1 VFREKL
7 FDSSY
12 NSGVGMRGVSG
23 IIAMLVAAAILFL
36 VIAPMLVAVMGS
48 RASYDSAVSR
58 YREFDSA
65 RGYERLNFYF
75 DYSKIPPYYV
85 KNDGLVGV
93 RLVRAWI
100 NVSSFVSPYSI
111 DIYLAPGDVLNLS
124 VLRSQTNIPGLDLSQ
139 VLYLVSVSG
148 SSFPVAS
155 SILSLSFY
163 GSSGNA
169 NNPFSP
175 STSLFYW
182 NFSRLADLAIASG
195 DPYSDNPRYLGV
207 FYGVD
212 GCGFRGVPYVGS
224 LPGYSFNVLSAG
236 VNTSSGVVPYRY
248 NLRTNDFGCL
258 YLVFPGRVDVFS
270 QPYAVVVYYRVV
282 VSALGSGGGNRV
294 ALNASFGL
302 VSDGVAVGSS
312 SSSVGWSP
320 RVGSDVLVWNGFV
333 VVPVSSYSVFS
344 GSADLVV
351 SISLSQVN
359 GVGSYYIGVE
369 FLAFQGVSLIPV

>member
-1 VFREKL
+1 
-7 FDSSY
+7 
-12 NSGVGMRGVSG
+12 MRGVSG

-65 RGYERLNFYF
+65 RGYERLNVYF
-75 DYSKIPPYYV
+75 DYSKTPPYYV
-85 KNDGLVGV
+85 RNDGLVGV

-100 NVSSFVSPYSI
+100 NVSNFVSPYSVN
-111 DIYLAPGDVLNLS
+111 IYLAPGDVLNLS
-124 VLRSQTNIPGLDLSQ
+124 VLRSQTGIPDLDLSQ

-163 GSSGNA
+163 SSSGNA

-175 STSLFYW
+175 STSFFYW
-182 NFSRLADLAIASG
+182 NFSRLAALAIASG
-195 DPYSDNPRYLGV
+195 DPYSSSPRYLGV
-207 FYGVD
+207 FYGVNR
-212 GCGFRGVPYVGS
+212 CGYSGVPYVGS
-224 LPGYSFNVLSAG
+224 LPGYSFSVLSAG
-236 VNTSSGVVPYRY
+236 VNSSSGVVPYRY
-248 NLRTNDFGCL
+248 DLKTNDYGCL
-258 YLVFPGRVDVFS
+258 YLVFPGRVDVSS

-282 VSALGSGGGNRV
+282 VSVVDSGSGNRV
-294 ALNASFGL
+294 ALNASFSL
-302 VSDGVAVGSS
+302 VSGGVVVGSS

-320 RVGSDVLVWNGFV
+320 RVGSDVLVWNGYV
-333 VVPVSSYSVFS
+333 VVPVSGYSVS
-344 GSADLVV
+344 LGSADFVV

-359 GVGSYYIGVE
+359 GVGGYYVGVE

>member
-1 VFREKL
+1 
-7 FDSSY
+7 
-12 NSGVGMRGVSG
+12 
-23 IIAMLVAAAILFL
+23 
-36 VIAPMLVAVMGS
+36 
-48 RASYDSAVSR
+48 
-58 YREFDSA
+58 
-65 RGYERLNFYF
+65 
-75 DYSKIPPYYV
+75 
-85 KNDGLVGV
+85 
-93 RLVRAWI
+93 VRAWV
-100 NVSSFVSPYSI
+100 NVSGFVFPYSI

-124 VLRSQTNIPGLDLSQ
+124 VLRSQTNIPDLDLSQ

-182 NFSRLADLAIASG
+182 NFSMLAALAIASG
-195 DPYSDNPRYLGV
+195 DPYSSNPRYLGV

-212 GCGFRGVPYVGS
+212 GCGYRGVPYVGS

-236 VNTSSGVVPYRY
+236 VNSSSGVVPYRY
-248 NLRTNDFGCL
+248 NLRANDFGCL
-258 YLVFPGRVDVFS
+258 YLVFPGRVSVSS

-282 VSALGSGGGNRV
+282 VSAVDSGSGNRV
-294 ALNASFGL
+294 ALNVSFSL

-320 RVGSDVLVWNGFV
+320 RVGFDVLVWNGFV
-333 VVPVSSYSVFS
+333 VVPVSGYSVS
-344 GSADLVV
+344 LGSADLVV

-359 GVGSYYIGVE
+359 GNGNYYIGVE